1 MNQTTLVMGAGG
13 PWGVAW
19 MTGVLLGLEE
29 RGIDVRHPRAMI
41 GSSAG
46 AILGARLGA
55 VASMQALFEWETS
68 VERQMRQA
76 TQFRELVTPKPG
88 APSSMSSYLSILSR
102 SWEDETERIKA
113 ICELAAAAKTASF
126 EDFDKFG
133 RPPETRSSR
142 WPSIPFRITAID
154 VDRRALHT
162 FEASSGV
169 DMTLAVLASC
179 AIPAILPPVPIADRL
194 YIDGGCWGSGDNAH
208 LAAGAPSVLVMS
220 ALAAQPRSDRSAI
233 LKRDLANLQSE
244 GARVHLIAADAASFA
259 TRGNGAP
266 DPTSLKAAAEAGRA
280 QGHTEVIGVR
290 AIAQTNAALT

>member
-55 VASMQALFEWETS
+55 VASMEALFKWETS
-68 VERQMRQA
+68 IEQQTRQA
-76 TQFRELVTPKPG
+76 TMFRQLVMPKPG
-88 APSSMSSYLSILSR
+88 TPSSMSSSLTILSR
-102 SWEDETERIKA
+102 PWEDEDERIKA
-113 ICELAAAAKTASF
+113 ICDLAAGAKTAPF
-126 EDFDKFG
+126 EDFEKFG
-133 RPPETRSSR
+133 RPPETRSAP
-142 WPSIPFRITAID
+142 WPSVPFSITAID
-154 VDRRALHT
+154 VDERALLT
-162 FEASSGV
+162 FDAGSGI

-179 AIPAILPPVPIADRL
+179 AIPALLPPVPFGNHR

-208 LAAGAPSVLVMS
+208 LAAGAPSVLVVS
-220 ALAAQPRSDRSAI
+220 PLAAQQRADRGAI
-233 LKRDLANLQSE
+233 LKRDLDSLRAE
-244 GARVHLIAADAASFA
+244 GAQVHLIAADAASLA

-266 DPTSLKAAAEAGRA
+266 DPASLKAAADAGRA
-280 QGHTEVIGVR
+280 QGHTE
-290 AIAQTNAALT
+290 AAGIR